1 MDRVRNEELGVQQ
14 GYPEWIE
21 LGMKSVAFSKDIPN
35 G

>member
-1 MDRVRNEELGVQQ
+1 MDRVRNEERGVQQ

-21 LGMKSVAFSKDIPN
+21 LGMRSLAFSKDITN